1 MDVSRGMLVFF
12 FFLKQETNVRVKFEL
27 GFVLV
32 KSDAF
37 DVFGEYIS

>member
-12 FFLKQETNVRVKFEL
+12 FSLKQETNVRVKFEL

-32 KSDAF
+32 KSDLSLTYL
-37 DVFGEYIS
+37 ENI